1 MTRYIAPDMMTSRQA
16 RAFAACCAALWAAA
30 AGAQPAQACSAGSGA
45 VVPTVV
51 ELYTSEGC
59 NSCPPADRWLSTLK
73 DRPGVVAAA
82 FHVDYW
88 DRLGWKDRFASPLYS
103 ERQAQQQAL
112 SGDRFSYTPQVR
124 VNGADWRR
132 WPRLPAASA
141 PSTLQLTLRRDGD
154 QVVIDVQPTNPEASL
169 SLWWA
174 ALEDGH
180 VSDVGAGENRGER
193 LRHDHVVRHYGSI
206 APWRGPL
213 QRRVEVP
220 QTGEGGRAL
229 RVIAVVSDA
238 ASGATLQAVQL
249 RCGG

>member
-1 MTRYIAPDMMTSRQA
+1 MGRHHTVL
-16 RAFAACCAALWAAA
+16 ACCVAAELLASV
-30 AGAQPAQACSAGSGA
+30 AGARAQACSAESGA
-45 VVPTVV
+45 QVPTVV

-73 DRPGVVAAA
+73 DKPGMLAAA

-88 DRLGWKDRFASPLYS
+88 DRLGWKDRFASPRYS
-103 ERQAQQQAL
+103 ERQAQLQAA
-112 SGDRFSYTPQVR
+112 SGERFSYTPQVR

-132 WPRLPAASA
+132 WPKLPTTAT
-141 PSTLQLTLRRDGD
+141 PSTVHMTLRRVGE
-154 QVVIDVQPTNPEASL
+154 QVLVDVQPQAGAGATL

-180 VSDVGAGENRGER
+180 TSDVRAGENSGVR
-193 LRHDHVVRHYGSI
+193 LHHDHVVRHYGSI

-213 QRRVEVP
+213 QQRLAVP
-220 QTGEGGRAL
+220 PRGEGGRPL
-229 RVIAVVSDA
+229 RVIVVVSDA
-238 ASGATLQAVQL
+238 ASGATVQAVEL